1 MERTT
6 LNLPTNVVERNLLLT
21 GELMKYLIESP
32 HILTTL
38 PNYFEVIILPDDDP
52 ELRLYNLELLDK
64 YSVEGKSIVFVR
76 MHISSEKA
84 VYQHKE
90 VNLYAPVV

>member
-21 GELMKYLIESP
+21 GELMKYLIEHP
-32 HILTTL
+32 QVLTTL
-38 PNYFEVIILPDDDP
+38 PDYFEVIILPDDDP

-84 VYQHKE
+84 VYQHK
-90 VNLYAPVV
+90 VFNLYAPVV